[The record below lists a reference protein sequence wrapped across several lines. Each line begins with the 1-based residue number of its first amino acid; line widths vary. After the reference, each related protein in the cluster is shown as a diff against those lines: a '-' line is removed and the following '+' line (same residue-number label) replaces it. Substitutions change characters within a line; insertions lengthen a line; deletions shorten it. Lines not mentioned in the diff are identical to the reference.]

1 MRLGKDWR
9 KWVGKNYR
17 YVSNGA
23 REMAYKLTVMIRE
36 EKENEQMQGS
46 MLGKTCDR
54 GVKEAIQTVIQLY
67 WKSRNAICS
76 GCIYYVL
83 KCKWM

>member
-1 MRLGKDWR
+1 M
-9 KWVGKNYR
+9 GKNYR

-67 WKSRNAICS
+67 
-76 GCIYYVL
+76 
-83 KCKWM
+83 